1 MAGRNL
7 LRHVP
12 LVDGHNDLPWA
23 LRETF
28 GDPYAALT
36 DGIDLAT
43 DVSADYPKLQTD
55 FQRARLGGLGAQ
67 FWSVYVPCTHR
78 GGEAVT
84 AVLEQI
90 ALVHEM
96 IDRYPERLGLATTAD
111 EVQEVFDSGRIAS
124 LLGAEGG
131 HCIDDSLGA
140 LRALYRLGVRYL
152 TLTHND
158 NNNWADS
165 ATDEPRHDGLTEF
178 GERVVAEMNS
188 LGMLVDLSHVAET
201 TMRDALRVSE
211 APVIFSHSCAK
222 GVTDMPRNVP
232 DDVLRTMAEGGGV
245 CMLSFVPRFVST
257 AIAEW
262 DVRLKHAMGE
272 AGLKHSDLDA
282 RRAFAD
288 GWDGPP
294 EPTATLDDVIG
305 HIEYVRDL
313 VGVDHIGLGGDYD
326 GVAVLPTGLE
336 DVTGY
341 PALFEALLERGWSS
355 GDLAKL
361 AGANVLR
368 VLRAAEAVAAEGI
381 ASA

>member
-1 MAGRNL
+1 M
-7 LRHVP
+7 
-12 LVDGHNDLPWA
+12 DGHNDLPWA
-23 LRETF
+23 LREIF
-28 GDPYAALT
+28 GDAQTAMASDL
-36 DGIDLAT
+36 DLAT
-43 DVSADYPKLQTD
+43 NLSGDYPGLQTD
-55 FQRARLGGLGAQ
+55 LERARAGGLGAQ
-67 FWSVYVPCTHR
+67 FWSVYVPCSYV

-84 AVLEQI
+84 AVVEQI
-90 ALVHEM
+90 ELAHRM
-96 IDRYPERLGLATTAD
+96 IERYPDRLGLATTAD
-111 EVQEVFDSGRIAS
+111 EVQAVFDSGRIAS

-140 LRALYRLGVRYL
+140 LRALYRLGVRYM

-165 ATDEPRHDGLTEF
+165 ATDEPRHGGLTEF

-188 LGMLVDLSHVAET
+188 LGMLVDLSHVAEA
-201 TMRDALRVSE
+201 TMRDALRVST

-232 DDVLRTMAEGGGV
+232 DDVLRTMAERGGV
-245 CMLSFVPRFVST
+245 CMISFVPRFVST

-262 DVRLKHAMGE
+262 DVRLRDAMAAE
-272 AGLKHSDLDA
+272 GLKHSDIDA

-288 GWDGPP
+288 GWDGPA
-294 EPTATLDDVIG
+294 EPTATLDDVIA

-313 VGVDHIGLGGDYD
+313 VGVNHIGLGGDYD
-326 GVAVLPTGLE
+326 GVAQLPAGLE

-341 PALFEALLERGWSS
+341 PALFDALLGRGWSAE
-355 GDLAKL
+355 DLGKL

-368 VLRAAEAVAAEGI
+368 VLRAAEAVA
-381 ASA
+381 SN